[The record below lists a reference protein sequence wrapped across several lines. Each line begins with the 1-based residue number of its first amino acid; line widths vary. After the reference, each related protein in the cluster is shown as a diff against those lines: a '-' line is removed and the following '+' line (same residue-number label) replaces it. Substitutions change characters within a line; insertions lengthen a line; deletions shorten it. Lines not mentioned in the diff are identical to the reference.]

1 MRYQSG
7 ECGVSGEMLLDGLN
21 VCSQIEQPPHP
32 CDDGRQYLEVWK
44 QYPDFKALLLR
55 EVSYGNASQR
65 PVDFD
70 GSQITSSLN
79 KFDTRLFRL
88 AENAVEGG
96 KWTNPS
102 ERLMPGEGAIFFN
115 PTSDYKSFSF
125 VGSVMQGNPSIPIP
139 SGFSIRSSLL
149 PQAGNLEDLGFPIAE
164 GDVIHLFDRD
174 RQKYVLYPYEGG
186 KWTEGPPLV
195 SVGESFWVAK
205 TEPGN
210 WTRSFGASS

>member
-1 MRYQSG
+1 LRYQSG

-79 KFDTRLFRL
+79 KFDTRNRARF
-88 AENAVEGG
+88 EEGEHIV
-96 KWTNPS
+96 PV
-102 ERLMPGEGAIFFN
+102 
-115 PTSDYKSFSF
+115 
-125 VGSVMQGNPSIPIP
+125 VGT
-139 SGFSIRSSLL
+139 
-149 PQAGNLEDLGFPIAE
+149 A
-164 GDVIHLFDRD
+164 
-174 RQKYVLYPYEGG
+174 
-186 KWTEGPPLV
+186 
-195 SVGESFWVAK
+195 VAK
-205 TEPGN
+205 PKRDVLLLFPG
-210 WTRSFGASS
+210 SAPPA